1 MSIVIGVDAGGTRT
15 VAVVADGERPLS
27 RAEGPAGAVR
37 PGRAMAAAGTIA
49 TAVRAALVQTGRVRG
64 DVLVVGAS
72 GVGRD
77 DERQA
82 LRDALR
88 MEALAER
95 LIVTTDIEIALAAAF
110 GDRPGIVLL
119 SGTGSFA
126 VGRDDQGANHR
137 QGGYGWRLGDE
148 GSAYAVGEAALRAV
162 GRAEDGRGPATAL
175 SLALRRQTRT
185 ASFNDLVRW
194 SVAATPTEVAGLAAA
209 VLETSTSGDEV
220 ASAILSTA
228 AEALTQL
235 VTGVR
240 GRFPPGA
247 TVPVAL
253 AGGFLGQPAFRA
265 RVHGVLAGL
274 PGLAVREGAVDPVFG
289 ALELGRG
296 AAAAMATS
304 DVPGSAEGR
313 PVRR

>member
-1 MSIVIGVDAGGTRT
+1 MTIVVGVDAGGTRT
-15 VAVVADGERPLS
+15 VAVVADGDRPLA

-95 LIVTTDIEIALAAAF
+95 LIVTTDIEIALVAAF
-110 GDRPGIVLL
+110 GDGPGIVLL

-126 VGRDDQGANHR
+126 VGRDSNGVQHR
-137 QGGYGWRLGDE
+137 QGGYGWRMGDE

-162 GRAEDGRGPATAL
+162 GRAEDGRGPGTAL
-175 SLALRRQTRT
+175 TLALRRQTRS
-185 ASFNDLVRW
+185 ASFNNLVRW
-194 SVAATPTEVAGLAAA
+194 SVAATPTEVAGLASAVVEAA
-209 VLETSTSGDEV
+209 SAGDEV
-220 ASAILSTA
+220 AGAIVSHA
-228 AEALTQL
+228 AETLATL
-235 VTGVR
+235 VAGV
-240 GRFPPGA
+240 PGVGSA
-247 TVPVAL
+247 GTPVPVAL
-253 AGGFLGQPAFRA
+253 AGGFLAQPVFRA
-265 RVHGVLAGL
+265 
-274 PGLAVREGAVDPVFG
+274 AVRKALERQPGTAPLDAPVDPVAG
-289 ALELGRG
+289 ALALGLR
-296 AAAAMATS
+296 AAA
-304 DVPGSAEGR
+304 G
-313 PVRR
+313 

>member
-1 MSIVIGVDAGGTRT
+1 MSIVVGVDAGATRT
-15 VAVVADGERPLS
+15 VAVVADGDRLLA

-49 TAVRAALVQTGRVRG
+49 TAVRTALVQTGRVRG

-95 LIVTTDIEIALAAAF
+95 LIVTTDIEIALVAAF
-110 GDRPGIVLL
+110 GDGPGIVLL

-126 VGRDDQGANHR
+126 VGRDGNGVQHR
-137 QGGYGWRLGDE
+137 QGGYGWRMGDE

-175 SLALRRQTRT
+175 TPALRRQTRS

-194 SVAATPTEVAGLAAA
+194 SVAATPTEVAGLASA
-209 VLETSTSGDEV
+209 VIEASVTGDEI
-220 ASAILSTA
+220 AAAIVSHA
-228 AEALTQL
+228 AEALATL
-235 VTGVR
+235 VTGVQ
-240 GRFPPGA
+240 GLCAAGTP
-247 TVPVAL
+247 VPVAL
-253 AGGFLGQPAFRA
+253 AGGLLAQPVFRA
-265 RVHGVLAGL
+265 AVRKELERL
-274 PGLAVREGAVDPVFG
+274 PGTAPIDAPVDPVAG
-289 ALELGRG
+289 ALALGRRAVAG
-296 AAAAMATS
+296 
-304 DVPGSAEGR
+304 
-313 PVRR
+313 

>member
-1 MSIVIGVDAGGTRT
+1 MSIVVGVDAGGTRT
-15 VAVVADGERPLS
+15 VAVVADDDRSLA

-88 MEALAER
+88 MESLAER
-95 LIVTTDIEIALAAAF
+95 LVVTTDIEIALVAAF
-110 GDRPGIVLL
+110 GDNPGIVLL

-126 VGRDDQGANHR
+126 VGRDGLGENHR
-137 QGGYGWRLGDE
+137 QGGYGWRMGDE

-162 GRAEDGRGPATAL
+162 GRAEDGRGPATSLSPAL
-175 SLALRRQTRT
+175 CRLTRS

-220 ASAILSTA
+220 AKTILTNA
-228 AEALTQL
+228 ADALARL

-240 GRFPPGA
+240 GVFPPGDA
-247 TVPVAL
+247 VPVAL
-253 AGGFLGQPAFRA
+253 AGGFLSQPAFRA
-265 RVHGVLAGL
+265 MVHDALAGL
-274 PGLAVREGAVDPVFG
+274 PGLDVREGAVDPVVG
-289 ALELGRG
+289 AIELARR
-296 AAAAMATS
+296 AAAAVVAS
-304 DVPGSAEGR
+304 GLPGSGKAR
-313 PVRR
+313 PVKK